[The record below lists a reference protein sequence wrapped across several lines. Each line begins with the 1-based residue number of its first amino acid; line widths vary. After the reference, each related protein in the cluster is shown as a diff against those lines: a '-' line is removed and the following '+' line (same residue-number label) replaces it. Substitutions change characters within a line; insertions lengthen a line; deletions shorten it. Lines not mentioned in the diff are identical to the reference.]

1 MTKPPIVPLVLGLL
15 AAAAGVALAQATAPA
30 APQMHEKNPAPTGGQ
45 GGGAGRPAG
54 HYLKLEMRQGDPQKS
69 APGDASAAGAPSAP
83 ARTAG
88 KRSADNFKVEIG
100 NK

>member
-1 MTKPPIVPLVLGLL
+1 MPKHPLVPLVLGLL

-30 APQMHEKNPAPTGGQ
+30 APPMQEKKPAPTGGQ
-45 GGGAGRPAG
+45 SGAAGRPAG

-69 APGDASAAGAPSAP
+69 APGDAPAAAADATH

-100 NK
+100 SK